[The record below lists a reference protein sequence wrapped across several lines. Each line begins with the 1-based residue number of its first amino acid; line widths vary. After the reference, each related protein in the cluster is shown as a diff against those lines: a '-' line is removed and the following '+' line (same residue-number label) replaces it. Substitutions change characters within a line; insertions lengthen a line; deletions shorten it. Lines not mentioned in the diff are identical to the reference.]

1 MEVFPSEAYCYR
13 IILSK
18 IKRDVWEKERKFFYQ
33 KKEALRQIRW
43 IQKASF
49 FLSLL
54 QYHGHFYQADDQQVG
69 WIIEIEKPFLRFSR
83 SPAPVRLLPIIKKQ
97 DGKAG
102 RRRAGRGEDCMNQAS
117 TGLKEVR
124 RR

>member
-1 MEVFPSEAYCYR
+1 MFGKKSVNFFIKKRSSPPDSLDSE
-13 IILSK
+13 S
-18 IKRDVWEKERKFFYQ
+18 F
-33 KKEALRQIRW
+33 
-43 IQKASF
+43 F

-102 RRRAGRGEDCMNQAS
+102 RRRAGRGEDCMNQ
-117 TGLKEVR
+117 GLHR
-124 RR
+124 A